1 MKIYFVNQCV
11 LIIRVNW
18 YKLLNSCDL
27 KSKSS
32 NYSVINENHVEFCKY
47 FQIFNIKE
55 GFNKKIYTLRAQ
67 KVDLVKKMWT
77 LENKLTELHK
87 ELPEESRIEP
97 PNQPQLNLV
106 KEFPER
112 QYQVSFETQY
122 RTYSKISITK
132 LSYLIYRLNKTVMS
146 MISHLYIIDWSYLKK
161 TIYLNM
167 G

>member
-1 MKIYFVNQCV
+1 
-11 LIIRVNW
+11 
-18 YKLLNSCDL
+18 
-27 KSKSS
+27 
-32 NYSVINENHVEFCKY
+32 
-47 FQIFNIKE
+47 
-55 GFNKKIYTLRAQ
+55 
-67 KVDLVKKMWT
+67 MWT

-112 QYQVSFETQY
+112 QFQVSFETHY

-167 G
+167 GYIFKALRKIKQDKNYSICKGTLKQLLIDLARMVHRDHWGQWKTLESTWTV

>member
-1 MKIYFVNQCV
+1 
-11 LIIRVNW
+11 
-18 YKLLNSCDL
+18 
-27 KSKSS
+27 
-32 NYSVINENHVEFCKY
+32 
-47 FQIFNIKE
+47 
-55 GFNKKIYTLRAQ
+55 
-67 KVDLVKKMWT
+67 MWT

-112 QYQVSFETQY
+112 QFQVSAETHN
-122 RTYSKISITK
+122 RTYSMISITK

-146 MISHLYIIDWSYLKK
+146 MILHFYIIDWSYLKK

-167 G
+167 GYIFKALRKIKQDKSTLFVKETSSNYWQIWRGWFTEIETNGKL